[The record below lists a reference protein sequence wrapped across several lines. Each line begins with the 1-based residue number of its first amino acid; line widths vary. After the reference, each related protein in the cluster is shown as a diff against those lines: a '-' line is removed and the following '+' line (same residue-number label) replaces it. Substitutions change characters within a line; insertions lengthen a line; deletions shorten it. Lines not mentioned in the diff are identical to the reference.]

1 MKIVL
6 TSTNLA
12 KKTAAEKI
20 LNKYFNNFKLECI
33 KVDSG
38 VSNTPTTDEEGILG
52 AKNRIKNAQK
62 QISDADIYIGLEGVI
77 NQTKYATFVCGW
89 CVIDNVVQKR
99 QAIGGS
105 AKVMIPD
112 FIASDINFFGELSDL
127 VKNKYN
133 SSLAKEMDKIGTNG
147 ILTNKAYTRIDEFK
161 DALKCALSYLEND
174 TNYSNN

>member
-12 KKTAAEKI
+12 KKTAAQKI

-62 QISDADIYIGLEGVI
+62 QISDADI
-77 NQTKYATFVCGW
+77 
-89 CVIDNVVQKR
+89 
-99 QAIGGS
+99 
-105 AKVMIPD
+105 
-112 FIASDINFFGELSDL
+112 
-127 VKNKYN
+127 
-133 SSLAKEMDKIGTNG
+133 
-147 ILTNKAYTRIDEFK
+147 
-161 DALKCALSYLEND
+161 
-174 TNYSNN
+174 